1 MAEALS
7 GAGMFAGL
15 LFAALSA
22 FFGLAFTCVGV
33 VMLLRASPERK
44 KLGVYAL
51 LGGLASLTAG
61 LSVWAIFLRGS

>member
-7 GAGMFAGL
+7 GTGMFAGL

-33 VMLLRASPERK
+33 VMLVRAPPERK
-44 KLGVYAL
+44 RLGGYAL
-51 LGGLASLTAG
+51 AGGVVSLVAG
-61 LSVWAIFLRGS
+61 VAVWVGFLR